1 MNIQSQFKKCS
12 LAKALLFLLPF
23 MLPASVL
30 KAQTIT
36 KKQKYV
42 VIGYVGGYR
51 GVADMS
57 MVNPEKL
64 THINYAFVN
73 VRNNRAWLTHER
85 TDTTNFRNLVLLKK
99 RNPALKVLISIGG
112 WTWSGNFSD
121 AVLTDT
127 SRQAFAASAVAII
140 KKYNLD
146 GIDIDWEYPAIPG
159 NTGNVY
165 RPEDKENY
173 TLMFKALRHDLDI
186 LENQTGKKL
195 LLTTAV
201 GGFKRFI
208 DHTEMG
214 KAQQYLDYINLMT
227 YDYFQDSLGIAVH
240 HTNLYASKQYK
251 TENYADKAV
260 SDFIAA
266 GVPASKLVLGVAF
279 YGRSSIVLD
288 AAQNGLG
295 MKKGEQMRVGGYTRI
310 KDSLINQKG
319 FKYYRDRNAE
329 APYLFNATTKQ
340 FISYDDEWSIKAK
353 CKYLVKHHLAGV
365 MFWEYADDKKE
376 YLLNE
381 IDASLKTR

>member
-1 MNIQSQFKKCS
+1 MINLKLYKQAA
-12 LAKALLFLLPF
+12 AKAMLCLLPFLLPSIT
-23 MLPASVL
+23 LQAQ
-30 KAQTIT
+30 KAT
-36 KKQKYV
+36 KKAKYV
-42 VIGYVGGYR
+42 IIGYVGGYK
-51 GVADMS
+51 GVANME

-73 VRNNRAWLTHER
+73 VKNNRAFLSHEK
-85 TDTTNFRNLVLLKK
+85 TDTINFRNLVQLKK

-127 SRQAFAASAVAII
+127 AREAFSASALAII
-140 KKYNLD
+140 KKFDLD
-146 GIDIDWEYPAIPG
+146 GIDIDWEYPGMAG
-159 NTGNVY
+159 NTGNIY
-165 RPEDKENY
+165 RPEDKVNY

-186 LENQTGKKL
+186 LEKQAGKKL

-201 GGFKRFI
+201 GAFKRFL
-208 DHTEMG
+208 DHTEMD

-227 YDYFQDSLGIAVH
+227 YDYFQDGSGIAVH
-240 HTNLYASKQYK
+240 HTNLYASKQYQ

-279 YGRSSIVLD
+279 YGRSSRVLD
-288 AAQNGLG
+288 ITQNGLG
-295 MKKGEQMRVGGYTRI
+295 MKRAEYIHVGGYTLI
-310 KDSLINQKG
+310 KDSLLNQKG

-329 APYLFNATTKQ
+329 APYLFNASTKQ

-353 CKYLVKHHLAGV
+353 CNYLIKHKMGGV

-381 IDASLKTR
+381 IDARLKTR

>member
-1 MNIQSQFKKCS
+1 MNNFISFKKHN
-12 LAKALLFLLPF
+12 LAKALLFLLLF
-23 MLPASVL
+23 ILPALTV
-30 KAQTIT
+30 KAQTMA

-99 RNPALKVLISIGG
+99 KNPALKVLISIGG

-140 KKYNLD
+140 RKYNLD
-146 GIDIDWEYPAIPG
+146 GVDIDWEYPAIPG

-165 RPEDKENY
+165 RPEDKQNY

-186 LENQTGKKL
+186 LEKQTGKKL

-260 SDFIAA
+260 SDFITA
-266 GVPASKLVLGVAF
+266 GVPANKLVLGVAF
-279 YGRSSIVLD
+279 YGRSSLVLD

-310 KDSLINQKG
+310 KDSLINQRG
-319 FKYYRDRNAE
+319 FKYYRDYNAE

-340 FISYDDEWSIKAK
+340 FISYDDEWSIKVK
-353 CKYLVKHHLAGV
+353 CRYLVKRRLAGV

-381 IDASLKTR
+381 IDARLKTR

>member
-1 MNIQSQFKKCS
+1 MINLKFHKHL
-12 LAKALLFLLPF
+12 LAKALLCLLPFLLPAIT
-23 MLPASVL
+23 LRAQ
-30 KAQTIT
+30 KAT
-36 KKQKYV
+36 KKPKYV
-42 VIGYVGGYR
+42 IIGYVGGYK
-51 GVADMS
+51 GVANME

-73 VRNNRAWLTHER
+73 VKNNRAFLSHER
-85 TDTTNFRNLVLLKK
+85 TDTINFRNLVQLKK

-127 SRQAFAASAVAII
+127 AREAFSASAVAII
-140 KKYNLD
+140 KKFDLD
-146 GIDIDWEYPAIPG
+146 GIDIDWEYPGMAG
-159 NTGNVY
+159 NTGNTY
-165 RPEDKENY
+165 RPEDKVNY

-186 LENQTGKKL
+186 LEKQAGKKL

-201 GGFKRFI
+201 GGFKRFL
-208 DHTEMG
+208 DHTEMD

-227 YDYFQDSLGIAVH
+227 YDYFQDGSGIAVH
-240 HTNLYASKQYK
+240 HTNLYASKQYQ

-279 YGRSSIVLD
+279 YGRSSKVLD
-288 AAQNGLG
+288 VAQNGLG
-295 MKKGEQMRVGGYTRI
+295 MKRAEYVHVGGYTLI
-310 KDSLINQKG
+310 KDSLLNRNG
-319 FKYYRDRNAE
+319 FKYYRDRNAD
-329 APYLFNATTKQ
+329 APYLFNAATKQ

-353 CKYLVKHHLAGV
+353 CHYLIKHKMAGV

-381 IDASLKTR
+381 IDARLKAK